1 MSLVRAVI
9 DDLTKNGLGG
19 CFHPQV
25 KVRGEILEPTTT
37 TSPLLTR
44 FLLKGSQKGLPKSH
58 HIMTCLSG
66 WPPAV
71 LMLNL
76 KAGGNRTTDHTCST
90 TTGGVFVLLYIGYQ
104 KKSLISPEKEIGKEF
119 CIRGKTPPPKNKRF
133 CKKRDIRSKRSECC
147 VFVCVDRKSVRSFY
161 VIISREH
168 IASFIIISYSL
179 IFVVVCHW
187 CSPSRFFCRKK
198 GMVRCHISVR

>member
-19 CFHPQV
+19 CFRPQV

-58 HIMTCLSG
+58 HIMACLSG

-119 CIRGKTPPPKNKRF
+119 CIRGKTPPPKKT
-133 CKKRDIRSKRSECC
+133 S
-147 VFVCVDRKSVRSFY
+147 VFVKNEIFDQNVRNAVCLCVWP
-161 VIISREH
+161 
-168 IASFIIISYSL
+168 AQ
-179 IFVVVCHW
+179 
-187 CSPSRFFCRKK
+187 
-198 GMVRCHISVR
+198 